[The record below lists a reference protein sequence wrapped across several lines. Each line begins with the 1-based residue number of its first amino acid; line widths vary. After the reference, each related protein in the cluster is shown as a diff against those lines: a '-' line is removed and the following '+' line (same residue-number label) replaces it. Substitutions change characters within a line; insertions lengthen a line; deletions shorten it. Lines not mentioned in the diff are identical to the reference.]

1 MYEPFNEEG
10 AGTFDLLVN
19 DHELGAM
26 AQDQFPLWVLKMI
39 NRIVEKSGG
48 RFSLKLDWF
57 AARGRKASPAARPTS
72 GRSPSSTRPS
82 TATSGRPCA
91 SSRAREWSKRT

>member
-1 MYEPFNEEG
+1 LGLDFEPFNEKG

-19 DHELGAM
+19 DRELGAM
-26 AQDQFPLWVLKMI
+26 AQDQFPLWVLKLI

-57 AARGRKASPAARPTS
+57 AARGLRPFLSKVIRLRGGADYSP
-72 GRSPSSTRPS
+72 GDRPS
-82 TATSGRPCA
+82 DHHPALLSF
-91 SSRAREWSKRT
+91 EIQE